1 MTTNGLAAIICVCAV
16 LFFWTSHAGAQ
27 LYRMD
32 DFELLAPD
40 TTIDG
45 TAANGDPAGPGVRA
59 WDTHGEDTSFMRTW
73 LDPAGSP
80 GIVLRADGW
89 SGGNRACCLA
99 HTGSSGYII
108 DTEPAKNNVGE
119 LGTLFVRFYVDSADP
134 NVQAYL
140 GISSASSIGN
150 ADISRVNAGVVVYND
165 PVLGLGIYQQVGSGS
180 MAGVSP
186 AHIRVKDLDFDT
198 WYNLWVVADR
208 RGETVSI
215 EKYDAYLN
223 TGGADATAG
232 DIIIDDADFSN
243 VNQYDLKGFYA
254 TCQAASDFLYI
265 DDVYMDDDAE
275 SLANPVTPWGGVSYP
290 SPADG
295 EQLDTTE
302 VTFQWKAGVDPT
314 NTDQPNP
321 AVTNHYLYIVP
332 IPPEEVTDWAVYR
345 TDVPV
350 STGADAV
357 VSYGPVSLNPNKTY
371 WWVVD
376 EIISPTEK
384 IYGRVWSFET
394 LKTTPEILSGPN
406 DALVGENETATIT
419 IDVNNPSGV
428 TYAWYEG
435 VSGDTTSPVVGAAD
449 SNVLTIANA
458 QVADEGFYWCRL
470 TNVGGSIDS
479 SEAALVIKRALAH
492 WTMDEA
498 DYVGGQ
504 YRDISGNEH
513 HATVVGEATFVAD
526 VNGAAAS
533 AAEMSFAT
541 GGYAEAGTWDPSAL
555 SGSLGVSA
563 WIKPADIGTGA
574 GIVTKRGSWGEDTM
588 RWVFNYH
595 TENYIRFI
603 TYTGGAVYSEKP
615 APLNEWTHAACTFDA
630 GTGTAR
636 VYFNGELSG
645 TDTDAALDSND
656 LSIVRIGQYDDTVS
670 DSDVFD
676 GAMDDVRIYNHALSN
691 DEVANLYYDVTKE
704 PVCSDKI
711 DPRFDL
717 NSDCV
722 VDFKDYAIFVSH
734 WLDCGLYPAD
744 ACN

>member
-1 MTTNGLAAIICVCAV
+1 MTTNRLAAIICVCAV
-16 LFFWTSHAGAQ
+16 LFFWTSHARAQ

-32 DFELLAPD
+32 DFELLAAD
-40 TTIDG
+40 TQIDG

-89 SGGNRACCLA
+89 SGGDRACCLA

-108 DTEPAKNNVGE
+108 DTEPAKSKVGE
-119 LGTLFVRFYVDSADP
+119 VGTLFVRFYVDSADP

-140 GISSASSIGN
+140 GISSATSIDD

-180 MAGVSP
+180 MAGGSP
-186 AHIRVKDLDFDT
+186 AHIRVKNLDFDT

-232 DIIIDDADFSN
+232 NIIIDAADFSN

-265 DDVYMDDDAE
+265 DDVYMDDDAQD
-275 SLANPVTPWGGVSYP
+275 LTNPVTPWGGVSYP
-290 SPADG
+290 SPGDG
-295 EQLDTTE
+295 EQLDTAD

-314 NTDQPNP
+314 NTAQPNP

-332 IPPEEVTDWAVYR
+332 IPPEEVTDWTVYR
-345 TDVPV
+345 TDIPV
-350 STGADAV
+350 STPPDAV

-428 TYAWYEG
+428 TYVWYKG

-470 TNVGGSIDS
+470 TNVSGDTDS
-479 SEAALVIKRALAH
+479 LEAALAIKRALAH

-526 VNGAAAS
+526 VDGAAAS

-541 GGYAEAGTWDPSAL
+541 GGYAEAGTWDPSEL
-555 SGSLGVSA
+555 SDSLGVSA
-563 WIKPADIGTGA
+563 WIRPTVAGSNR
-574 GIVTKRGSWGEDTM
+574 GIVSKRESNSDMKWTFNLSSDARIRLYNPGDTAYSGGSVELG
-588 RWVFNYH
+588 
-595 TENYIRFI
+595 
-603 TYTGGAVYSEKP
+603 
-615 APLNEWTHAACTFDA
+615 EWTHVACTYDA
-630 GTGTAR
+630 STSQAKL
-636 VYFNGELSG
+636 YINGEEDG
-645 TDTDAALDSND
+645 TYDDYSLDIADAAT
-656 LSIVRIGQYDDTVS
+656 IHVGHYDATPS
-670 DSDVFD
+670 DGDVLI

-691 DEVANLYYDVTKE
+691 DEVANLYYDVTKK

-711 DPRFDL
+711 DVRFDL